1 GTFGVVL
8 AARYFGRD
16 VAVKKARAACTSRT
30 LEDFRQEAELHFAMR
45 HENIV
50 EVIAF
55 SVGDAVHPPCLVME
69 RMDESLY
76 ELLSLQLS
84 INFPWALGIIHDVC
98 KVRL

>member
-1 GTFGVVL
+1 
-8 AARYFGRD
+8 
-16 VAVKKARAACTSRT
+16 
-30 LEDFRQEAELHFAMR
+30 MR
-45 HENIV
+45 HDNIV

-76 ELLSLQLS
+76 ELLSLQLT

-98 KVRL
+98 KVSFSAGQFQCTRIPCFRILPEYCSTSC